1 MRSDA
6 VDRSFFDAMKEM
18 HLKLIAF
25 NGRYIH
31 SCLAL
36 FYVREELKKHLPAAK
51 LDFHQFTINDPYYE
65 TLLKISAGSPQALFF
80 SVYIWNGE
88 LIKRLLND
96 LAAILPDTTFVL
108 GGPQGATFDRDQLPR
123 NCTVITG
130 EIEGLVPSFYQ
141 DLQNGQLAPNYNCTP
156 GQPFPSPYNDDD
168 LATELLNRH
177 IYYESARGCPFSCSY
192 CLSSVEQGVSWKE
205 LALVKQELTA
215 ILRHKPKIIKIVD
228 RTFNAKPE
236 RAMAIW
242 RFLAAQPGSTICHF
256 EMAPDLFTEEM
267 FDFLAELP
275 AGRFQFELG
284 IQSTNP
290 ATLAAVNRVMDLD
303 KVDANLRRLSA
314 LDNIHLH
321 ADLILGL
328 PEETAT
334 SFRQAINDVF
344 KMAPHYIQMGLLKV
358 LPSTAISSTPGLVHC
373 YQPPYQ
379 ILATANMDQQT
390 TSHFYW
396 LGECLEAFHN
406 NRYFPSLFKYL
417 REQEEDL
424 CVFLE
429 GLLQTCRE
437 HNFFS
442 LATTQKLLNELL
454 FKTVTSRPDGP
465 LLHELLRY
473 DWLRCGHR
481 FLPDCLDPEEQ
492 EIQPKKLSR
501 TMAQN
506 LPPFYDYRNRD
517 EFFRKATFARFS
529 APALKQLGLSSENRP
544 GLVCFLPKKTTG
556 IHVFQQAALLL

>member
-1 MRSDA
+1 MNC
-6 VDRSFFDAMKEM
+6 
-18 HLKLIAF
+18 KLIAF

-36 FYVREELKKHLPAAK
+36 FYVREEIRHHLPQAE
-51 LDFHQFTINDPYYE
+51 LEFCQFTINDPYYD
-65 TLLKISAGSPQALFF
+65 TLLKISADEPQVIFF

-88 LIKRLLND
+88 LILRIIND
-96 LAAILPDTTFVL
+96 LARMLPETILVL
-108 GGPQGATFDRDQLPR
+108 GGPQAAAYDRSELPD
-123 NCTVITG
+123 NCTVIRG
-130 EIEGLVPSFYQ
+130 EVEGLAASFYE
-141 DLQNGQLAPNYNCTP
+141 DLRKGSLAPEYDCTA
-156 GQPFPSPYNDDD
+156 GRPFPSPFNDDD
-168 LATELLNRH
+168 LAGELQNRH
-177 IYYESARGCPFSCSY
+177 IYYESTRGCPFNCSY
-192 CLSSVEQGVSWKE
+192 CLSSVERGVTWKE
-205 LALVKQELTA
+205 IETVKQELA
-215 ILRHKPKIIKIVD
+215 LILKHRPKIIKFID
-228 RTFNAKPE
+228 RTFNAKAE
-236 RAMAIW
+236 RALEIW
-242 RFLAAQPGSTICHF
+242 RFLAEQPGQTVFHF
-256 EMAPDLFTEEM
+256 EMAPDLFNEEM
-267 FDFLAELP
+267 FAFLADLP

-290 ATLAAVNRVMDLD
+290 ATLAAVNRVMELD
-303 KVDANLRRLSA
+303 KVDANLRRLSE
-314 LDNIHLH
+314 LNNIHLH

-328 PEETAT
+328 PEETAA

-373 YQPPYQ
+373 HQAPYQ

-390 TSHFYW
+390 ISHFYW

-429 GLLQTCRE
+429 DLLQTCQE
-437 HNFFS
+437 YNFFS
-442 LATTQKLLNELL
+442 LSTTQKLLNELL
-454 FKTVTSRPDGP
+454 SKAVSARPDSP

-481 FLPDCLDPEEQ
+481 FLPACLDPEGQ

-529 APALKQLGLSSENRP
+529 GLALQQLGLSAENRE
-544 GLVCFLPKKTTG
+544 GVVCFLPRKTTG
-556 IHVFQQAALLL
+556 IHVFQQAALLP